1 MSPAHHAP
9 VETVTRAPRP
19 DLTDY
24 DLLAPQLSGGKDSAL
39 MMWLFMETART
50 AGVVER
56 VRSYHASLGLLDWPG
71 ITYHGVYWP
80 GVSELA
86 ARQST
91 AFGLPPDQHLEVTR
105 TLTGP
110 DGTRMPHSL
119 LTEIA
124 AYGRFPRL
132 GSKYCT
138 KSAKDTVV
146 SASWTP
152 FVTQRKKE
160 LGRPVRILKVQGIRR
175 DESRSRSTLAPYRN
189 VLANGARVVDEWLP
203 ALEWTTEEVKEWCG
217 SMPIA
222 RHWTY
227 DSVPGAGD
235 WLGTSRCSCSLCSF
249 ASKRDLLLAIG
260 RRPRLAALYELVESV
275 RGDSL
280 RSDWRIHDLIHLAKA
295 PDAPDPGVVCDDDT
309 PAFAMLEE
317 QVRAALA
324 RPPRKAVVLARRAD
338 TLPCTGCPV
347 HP

>member
-24 DLLAPQLSGGKDSAL
+24 DLLAPRLSGGKDSAL
-39 MMWLFMETART
+39 MMWLFIETART
-50 AGVVER
+50 AGIIER

-91 AFGLPPDQHLEVTR
+91 AFGLPPDQLIEVTR

-132 GSKYCT
+132 GSRYCT

-160 LGRPVRILKVQGIRR
+160 LGRPVRILKVQGMRR
-175 DESRSRSTLAPYRN
+175 DESRSRSALAPYRN
-189 VLANGARVVDEWLP
+189 VLANGARSVDEWLP
-203 ALEWTTEEVKEWCG
+203 ALEWTTEAVKE
-217 SMPIA
+217 
-222 RHWTY
+222 
-227 DSVPGAGD
+227 
-235 WLGTSRCSCSLCSF
+235 
-249 ASKRDLLLAIG
+249 
-260 RRPRLAALYELVESV
+260 
-275 RGDSL
+275 
-280 RSDWRIHDLIHLAKA
+280 
-295 PDAPDPGVVCDDDT
+295 
-309 PAFAMLEE
+309 
-317 QVRAALA
+317 
-324 RPPRKAVVLARRAD
+324 
-338 TLPCTGCPV
+338 
-347 HP
+347 